1 MLIIASESN
10 RFFAAALHLN
20 FNRRKKKMNKIIKSS
35 ILLFTMLIAVVMS
48 GCDAFENFLFDLP
61 ISFEVE
67 ASGTNDASGSKSYC
81 LTDNS
86 TYQDYADK
94 INSITYADAY
104 FVTREVNPETISGT
118 LTFQLLDGNNNTIIT
133 YVDNNITPA
142 NHDST
147 NAYHL
152 SLDQS
157 EIDDINASLAGGN
170 RCFTGV
176 YSVAVTDR

>member
-1 MLIIASESN
+1 
-10 RFFAAALHLN
+10 
-20 FNRRKKKMNKIIKSS
+20 MNKIIKSS

-61 ISFEVE
+61 ISFTID
-67 ASGTNDASGSKSYC
+67 ARGITNASGSESYC
-81 LTDNS
+81 LTDNE

-176 YSVAVTDR
+176 YSVAVTSGGSQNNFIKVDIEVLFTLDTSL